1 MNKPWIII
9 TSITLTLLLGYAALG
24 PAMSNVE
31 KPQYQL
37 ISEQGN
43 IQIREYNPS
52 IVAEVQVQG
61 EREEAISQGFR
72 LLADYIFGNNK
83 VEQDIAMTAPVTQ
96 RSSEKIAMTAPVT
109 QQSSQKIAMTA
120 PVTQQSSQKI
130 EMTAPV
136 KQQGL
141 DNAWKVN
148 FTMPSKY
155 SMNTLPK
162 PNNEKV
168 TLHQV
173 SSKKYIVIKFSGMGS
188 NKNLASQEK
197 ELQEYISK
205 NKIQTL
211 SEPIYAFYNP
221 PWTLAFLRHNE
232 IMIEIK

>member
-1 MNKPWIII
+1 MIKVIGHMNKPWIII
-9 TSITLTLLLGYAALG
+9 TLITSVLLLGYALLG

-31 KPQYQL
+31 QPKYQVV
-37 ISEQGN
+37 SEQGN

-83 VEQDIAMTAPVTQ
+83 VEQDIAMTAPV
-96 RSSEKIAMTAPVT
+96 K
-109 QQSSQKIAMTA
+109 QQSGQKIAMTA

-136 KQQGL
+136 KQQGSS

-155 SMNTLPK
+155 LMNTLPQ

-168 TLHQV
+168 RLHQV
-173 SSKKYIVIKFSGMGS
+173 SSKKYIVIKFSGMGF
-188 NKNLASQEK
+188 NKNLASHEK

-232 IMIEIK
+232 IMIEIE

>member
-1 MNKPWIII
+1 
-9 TSITLTLLLGYAALG
+9 
-24 PAMSNVE
+24 
-31 KPQYQL
+31 
-37 ISEQGN
+37 
-43 IQIREYNPS
+43 
-52 IVAEVQVQG
+52 
-61 EREEAISQGFR
+61 
-72 LLADYIFGNNK
+72 
-83 VEQDIAMTAPVTQ
+83 MTAPVTQ
-96 RSSEKIAMTAPVT
+96 QSGQKIAMTAPVT

-120 PVTQQSSQKI
+120 PV
-130 EMTAPV
+130 
-136 KQQGL
+136 KQQGS

-173 SSKKYIVIKFSGMGS
+173 SSKKYASIKFSGMGS
-188 NKNLASQEK
+188 NKNLALHEK
-197 ELQEYISK
+197 ELQEYISE

-232 IMIEIK
+232 IMIEIE

>member
-72 LLADYIFGNNK
+72 LLADYIFGNNR

-96 RSSEKIAMTAPVT
+96 QSGQKIAMTAPVT

-120 PVTQQSSQKI
+120 PV
-130 EMTAPV
+130 
-136 KQQGL
+136 KQQGS

-148 FTMPSKY
+148 FTMPSQY

-173 SSKKYIVIKFSGMGS
+173 PSKKYAIIKFSGMGS
-188 NKNLASQEK
+188 NKNLALHEK

-205 NKIQTL
+205 NKIQTI
-211 SEPIYAFYNP
+211 SEPMYAFYNP

>member
-37 ISEQGN
+37 ISEHGN

-96 RSSEKIAMTAPVT
+96 
-109 QQSSQKIAMTA
+109 QSGQKIAMTA
-120 PVTQQSSQKI
+120 PVTQRSSQKI

-136 KQQGL
+136 KQQGS

-188 NKNLASQEK
+188 NKNLALHEK

>member
-9 TSITLTLLLGYAALG
+9 TSVTLTLLLGYAALG

-31 KPQYQL
+31 KPKYQV

-96 RSSEKIAMTAPVT
+96 RSSEKIAMTAPV
-109 QQSSQKIAMTA
+109 
-120 PVTQQSSQKI
+120 
-130 EMTAPV
+130 
-136 KQQGL
+136 KQQGS

-173 SSKKYIVIKFSGMGS
+173 PSKKYASIKFSGMGS
-188 NKNLASQEK
+188 NKNLALHEK

-211 SEPIYAFYNP
+211 SESIYAFYSP

-232 IMIEIK
+232 IMIEIE

>member
-9 TSITLTLLLGYAALG
+9 TSITLTLLLGYAAIG

-31 KPQYQL
+31 QPKYRV

-43 IQIREYNPS
+43 IQIREYNPV

-83 VEQDIAMTAPVTQ
+83 VKQDIAMTAPVTQ
-96 RSSEKIAMTAPVT
+96 QSGQKIAMTAPVT

-120 PVTQQSSQKI
+120 PV
-130 EMTAPV
+130 
-136 KQQGL
+136 KQQGS

-148 FTMPSKY
+148 FTMPSQY

-173 SSKKYIVIKFSGMGS
+173 SSKKYVVIKFSGMNS
-188 NKNLASQEK
+188 NKNLASHEK

>member
-96 RSSEKIAMTAPVT
+96 
-109 QQSSQKIAMTA
+109 QSGQKIAMTA
-120 PVTQQSSQKI
+120 PV
-130 EMTAPV
+130 
-136 KQQGL
+136 KQQGS

-168 TLHQV
+168 TLYQV
-173 SSKKYIVIKFSGMGS
+173 PSKKYIVIKFSGMGS
-188 NKNLASQEK
+188 NKNLALHEK

>member
-1 MNKPWIII
+1 MNKPWTII

-31 KPQYQL
+31 QPQYQV

-43 IQIREYNPS
+43 IQIREYSPS

-96 RSSEKIAMTAPVT
+96 RGSEKIAMTAPVT
-109 QQSSQKIAMTA
+109 QQSSQK
-120 PVTQQSSQKI
+120 V

-155 SMNTLPK
+155 SMNTLPT

-173 SSKKYIVIKFSGMGS
+173 PSKKYASIKFSGMGS
-188 NKNLASQEK
+188 NKNLASHEK

-232 IMIEIK
+232 IMIEIE

>member
-1 MNKPWIII
+1 
-9 TSITLTLLLGYAALG
+9 
-24 PAMSNVE
+24 MSNVE
-31 KPQYQL
+31 QPKYQV

-72 LLADYIFGNNK
+72 LLADYIFGNNR
-83 VEQDIAMTAPVTQ
+83 VEQGIAMTAPVTQ
-96 RSSEKIAMTAPVT
+96 R
-109 QQSSQKIAMTA
+109 
-120 PVTQQSSQKI
+120 SSQKI

-141 DNAWKVN
+141 DGTWKVN

-173 SSKKYIVIKFSGMGS
+173 PSKKYAIIKFSGMGS
-188 NKNLASQEK
+188 NKNLALHEK

-205 NKIQTL
+205 NKIQTVAK
-211 SEPIYAFYNP
+211 PIYAFYNP

-232 IMIEIK
+232 IMIEIE

>member
-9 TSITLTLLLGYAALG
+9 TSVTLTLLLGYAALG

-31 KPQYQL
+31 KPKYQV

-109 QQSSQKIAMTA
+109 QRSSEKIA
-120 PVTQQSSQKI
+120 
-130 EMTAPV
+130 MTAPV
-136 KQQGL
+136 KQQGS

-173 SSKKYIVIKFSGMGS
+173 PSKKYASIKFSGMGS
-188 NKNLASQEK
+188 NKNLALHEK

-211 SEPIYAFYNP
+211 SESIYAFYSP

-232 IMIEIK
+232 IMIEIE

>member
-31 KPQYQL
+31 KPEYQL

-109 QQSSQKIAMTA
+109 QQSSQKI
-120 PVTQQSSQKI
+120 

-141 DNAWKVN
+141 DGTWKVN

-188 NKNLASQEK
+188 NKNLASHEK

>member
-9 TSITLTLLLGYAALG
+9 TSITLTLLLGYAAVG

-31 KPQYQL
+31 QPKYRV

-43 IQIREYNPS
+43 IQIREYNPV

-83 VEQDIAMTAPVTQ
+83 VKQDIAMTAPVTQ
-96 RSSEKIAMTAPVT
+96 QSGQKIAMTAPVT

-120 PVTQQSSQKI
+120 PV
-130 EMTAPV
+130 
-136 KQQGL
+136 KQQGS

-173 SSKKYIVIKFSGMGS
+173 SSKKYASIKFSGMGS
-188 NKNLASQEK
+188 NKNLALHEK
-197 ELQEYISK
+197 ELQEYISE

-232 IMIEIK
+232 IMIEIE

>member
-9 TSITLTLLLGYAALG
+9 TSVTLTLLLGYAALG

-31 KPQYQL
+31 QPKYQV

-96 RSSEKIAMTAPVT
+96 RSSEKIAMTAPV
-109 QQSSQKIAMTA
+109 
-120 PVTQQSSQKI
+120 
-130 EMTAPV
+130 
-136 KQQGL
+136 KQQGS

-173 SSKKYIVIKFSGMGS
+173 PSKKYASIKFSGMGS
-188 NKNLASQEK
+188 NKNLALHEK

-211 SEPIYAFYNP
+211 SESIYAFYSP

-232 IMIEIK
+232 IMIEIE

>member
-9 TSITLTLLLGYAALG
+9 TSITLTLLLGYAAIG

-31 KPQYQL
+31 QPKYRV
-37 ISEQGN
+37 ISAQGN

-83 VEQDIAMTAPVTQ
+83 VEQDIAMTAPV
-96 RSSEKIAMTAPVT
+96 K
-109 QQSSQKIAMTA
+109 QQSSEKIAMTA

-136 KQQGL
+136 KQQGS

-173 SSKKYIVIKFSGMGS
+173 PSKKYVVIKFSGMGS
-188 NKNLASQEK
+188 NKNLAAHEK
-197 ELQEYISK
+197 ELQEYISE
-205 NKIQTL
+205 NKIQAI
-211 SEPIYAFYNP
+211 SKPIYAFYNP

-232 IMIEIK
+232 IMIEIE

>member
-96 RSSEKIAMTAPVT
+96 
-109 QQSSQKIAMTA
+109 QSGQKIAMTA
-120 PVTQQSSQKI
+120 PVTQRSSQKI

-141 DNAWKVN
+141 DGTWKVN

-188 NKNLASQEK
+188 NKNLASHEK

>member
-96 RSSEKIAMTAPVT
+96 
-109 QQSSQKIAMTA
+109 QSGQKIAMTA

-141 DNAWKVN
+141 DGTWKVN

-188 NKNLASQEK
+188 NKNLASHEK

-232 IMIEIK
+232 IMIEIE

>member
-9 TSITLTLLLGYAALG
+9 TSINLTILLGYAAIG

-31 KPQYQL
+31 QPKYRV

-43 IQIREYNPS
+43 IQIREYNPV

-61 EREEAISQGFR
+61 EREEAISQGFG

-96 RSSEKIAMTAPVT
+96 QSGQKIARTAPVT
-109 QQSSQKIAMTA
+109 QQSSQKIAL
-120 PVTQQSSQKI
+120 
-130 EMTAPV
+130 TAPV
-136 KQQGL
+136 KQQGS

-168 TLHQV
+168 TLHQI

-188 NKNLASQEK
+188 NKNLALHEK
-197 ELQEYISK
+197 ELQEYISE

>member
-1 MNKPWIII
+1 MNKPWTII

-31 KPQYQL
+31 QPQYQV

-43 IQIREYNPS
+43 IQIREYSPS

-96 RSSEKIAMTAPVT
+96 RGSEKIAMTAPVT
-109 QQSSQKIAMTA
+109 QQSSQK
-120 PVTQQSSQKI
+120 V

-155 SMNTLPK
+155 SMNTLPT

-173 SSKKYIVIKFSGMGS
+173 PSKKYASIKFSGMGS
-188 NKNLASQEK
+188 NKNLASHEK

-205 NKIQTL
+205 NKIQAI

-232 IMIEIK
+232 IMIEIE

>member
-1 MNKPWIII
+1 MNKPWTII
-9 TSITLTLLLGYAALG
+9 TSVTLTLLLGYAALG

-31 KPQYQL
+31 QPKYRV

-43 IQIREYNPS
+43 IQIREYSPS

-96 RSSEKIAMTAPVT
+96 
-109 QQSSQKIAMTA
+109 QSGQKIAMTA
-120 PVTQQSSQKI
+120 PVTQRSSQKI

-141 DNAWKVN
+141 DGTWKVN

-188 NKNLASQEK
+188 NKNLASHEK

>member
-1 MNKPWIII
+1 MNKPWTII
-9 TSITLTLLLGYAALG
+9 TSITLTLLLGYAAVG

-31 KPQYQL
+31 QPKYRV

-43 IQIREYNPS
+43 IQIREYSPV

-96 RSSEKIAMTAPVT
+96 
-109 QQSSQKIAMTA
+109 QSGQKIAMTA
-120 PVTQQSSQKI
+120 PV
-130 EMTAPV
+130 
-136 KQQGL
+136 KQQGS

-168 TLHQV
+168 TLRQV
-173 SSKKYIVIKFSGMGS
+173 PSKKYAIIKFSGMGS
-188 NKNLASQEK
+188 NKNLASHEK
-197 ELQEYISK
+197 ELQEYISE
-205 NKIQTL
+205 NKIQTI
-211 SEPIYAFYNP
+211 SKPVYAFYNP

-232 IMIEIK
+232 IMIEIE

>member
-9 TSITLTLLLGYAALG
+9 TSITLTLLLGYAAVG

-31 KPQYQL
+31 QPKYRV

-43 IQIREYNPS
+43 IQIREYSPV

-96 RSSEKIAMTAPVT
+96 
-109 QQSSQKIAMTA
+109 QSGQKIAMTA
-120 PVTQQSSQKI
+120 PVTQQSSEKI
-130 EMTAPV
+130 TMTAPV

-148 FTMPSKY
+148 FTMPSQY

-173 SSKKYIVIKFSGMGS
+173 PGKKYASIKFSGMGS
-188 NKNLASQEK
+188 NKNLALHEK

-232 IMIEIK
+232 IMIEIE